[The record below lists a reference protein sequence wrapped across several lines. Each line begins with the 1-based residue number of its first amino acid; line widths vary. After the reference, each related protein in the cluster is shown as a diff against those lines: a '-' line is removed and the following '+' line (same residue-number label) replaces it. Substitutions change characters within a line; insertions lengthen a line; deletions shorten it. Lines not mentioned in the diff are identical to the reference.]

1 MIYVHPEDKAENAR
15 LQAEAEPEFDCAG
28 KAEREGQPKPFTLI
42 ASDPLAPWLVDIWV
56 EMSRGNIFG
65 ALGAFYGMVD
75 TSGSRYQSEPRSQAK
90 LESAETIANDMR
102 NYRHDK
108 GLK

>member
-1 MIYVHPEDKAENAR
+1 MANE
-15 LQAEAEPEFDCAG
+15 QPEFDCAA

-42 ASDPLAPWLVDIWV
+42 ASDPLAPWLIEMWV
-56 EMSRGNIFG
+56 SMSRGDVPG

-75 TSGSRYQSEPRSQAK
+75 TNTNRYVENPRSEAK
-90 LESAETIANDMR
+90 LDSADEIVMNMR
-102 NYRHDK
+102 NWRIEK